1 MKLIKTINVYSEENY
16 DLFEEHPNNREIKE
30 SHVNNLAKNIKKLG
44 YNTNFP
50 ILVKKINGK
59 YRIYK
64 GHHRFLACKKIGHPI
79 IFAIDN
85 NMTDLDLVNGDIV
98 KKPINIKD
106 AVEMYAGLGKKEYV
120 KFNSLMKSYKLTTK
134 EAQIL
139 MFERQSGDT
148 IDKIK
153 LGEIN
158 ITDDMKEKFEIRAYN
173 FNMLKNRKNLKIAQI
188 SDWVKI
194 IKVLDDY
201 DLTEKF
207 NEYLKRNVFILTLTK
222 KDFTELKG
230 KPYYEFIKDLVKD
243 INILF

>member
-30 SHVNNLAKNIKKLG
+30 SHVNNLAKNIKELG
-44 YNTNFP
+44 YNVNFP
-50 ILVKKINGK
+50 VMVKKINGK

-98 KKPINIKD
+98 QKPINIKD
-106 AVEMYAGLGKKEYV
+106 AVEMYAGLGEKEYI
-120 KFNSLMKSYKLTTK
+120 KFNTLQRCYKLSTK

-139 MFERQSGDT
+139 MFGRYDGNT

-153 LGEIN
+153 LGKLT
-158 ITDDMKEKFEIRAYN
+158 ITDEMKKKFEIRAYN
-173 FNMLKNRKNLKIAQI
+173 FNVLKDRKNLKISQTT
-188 SDWVKI
+188 DWLKI

-207 NEYLKRNVFILTLTK
+207 NEYLKRNVFTLMLNK
-222 KDFTELKG
+222 KDFEEIKG

>member
-30 SHVNNLAKNIKKLG
+30 SHVNNLAKNIKELG
-44 YNTNFP
+44 YNVNFP
-50 ILVKKINGK
+50 VMVKKINGK

-85 NMTDLDLVNGDIV
+85 NMTDKDLVNGDIV
-98 KKPINIKD
+98 QKPINIKD
-106 AVEMYAGLGKKEYV
+106 AVEMYAGLGEKEYI
-120 KFNSLMKSYKLTTK
+120 KFNSLKRCYKLSTK
-134 EAQIL
+134 ETQLL
-139 MFERQSGDT
+139 MFGRHDGNT

-153 LGEIN
+153 LGKLT
-158 ITDDMKEKFEIRAYN
+158 ITDEMKKKFEIRAYN
-173 FNMLKNRKNLKIAQI
+173 FNVLKDRKNLKIIQI
-188 SDWVKI
+188 TDWVKI

-207 NEYLKRNVFILTLTK
+207 NEYLKRNVFTLMLNK
-222 KDFTELKG
+222 KDFKEIKG

-243 INILF
+243 ID

>member
-1 MKLIKTINVYSEENY
+1 MELIKTINIYSEENY
-16 DLFEEHPNNREIKE
+16 ELFEGHPNNREIKE
-30 SHVNNLAKNIKKLG
+30 SHVNNLAKNIKELG
-44 YNTNFP
+44 YNINFP

-98 KKPINIKD
+98 QKPINTKD
-106 AVEMYAGLGKKEYV
+106 AVEMYSGLGKEEYV
-120 KFNSLMKSYKLTTK
+120 KFTTLQRCYKLSTK
-134 EAQIL
+134 ETQVL
-139 MFERQSGDT
+139 MFGRHDGNT
-148 IDKIK
+148 MDKIK
-153 LGEIN
+153 LGKLT
-158 ITDDMKEKFEIRAYN
+158 ITDEMKKKFEIRAYN
-173 FNMLKNRKNLKIAQI
+173 FNVLKDRKNLKISQI
-188 SDWVKI
+188 TDWVKI

-207 NEYLKRNVFILTLTK
+207 NEYLKRNVFTLMLNK
-222 KDFTELKG
+222 KDFKEIKG

-243 INILF
+243 ID

>member
-30 SHVNNLAKNIKKLG
+30 SHVNNLAKNIKELG
-44 YNTNFP
+44 YNVNFP
-50 ILVKKINGK
+50 VMVKKINGK

-98 KKPINIKD
+98 QKPINIKD
-106 AVEMYAGLGKKEYV
+106 AVEMYSGIGKEEYI
-120 KFNSLMKSYKLTTK
+120 KFNSLKRCYKLSTK
-134 EAQIL
+134 ETQLL
-139 MFERQSGDT
+139 MFGRHDGNT

-153 LGEIN
+153 LGKLT
-158 ITDDMKEKFEIRAYN
+158 ITDEMKKKFEIRAYN
-173 FNMLKNRKNLKIAQI
+173 FNVLKDRKNLKISQI
-188 SDWVKI
+188 TDWVKI

-207 NEYLKRNVFILTLTK
+207 NEYLKRNVFTLMLNK
-222 KDFTELKG
+222 KDFKEIKG

-243 INILF
+243 ID